1 MDTAQAKLILS
12 AYRPGR
18 DDPATGEDSLP
29 DLREALAGLETDPE
43 LAVWFADQS
52 DLDETVRSALRE
64 ISPPPDL
71 RERILASSKVT
82 PFPTLTTRLWLAAA
96 ACLLLGLSL
105 IPILNR
111 QPSLSPANLEAQIP
125 QWNALHHHDLA
136 SKSGQ
141 IEPIRAWLNAHDGS
155 ADFHLPPGL
164 VNNLG
169 VACEVATIDET
180 KVTILC
186 FHLGDQRVA
195 HLYIVNRSD
204 LRNPPGEHDPTFRQ
218 MGDTAI
224 ASWSQDDRSYFL
236 SKSGDIDELRHLL

>member
-18 DDPATGEDSLP
+18 DDLATGEDPLP
-29 DLREALAGLETDPE
+29 DLQEALACLEADPE
-43 LAVWFADQS
+43 LAQWFAGQS
-52 DLDETVRSALRE
+52 DLDETLRSALRE
-64 ISPPPDL
+64 ISPPPGL
-71 RERILASSKVT
+71 RERILASSKIT
-82 PFPTLTTRLWLAAA
+82 PFPTLTARLWLAVA
-96 ACLLLGLSL
+96 ACVLLGLSL
-105 IPILNR
+105 IPILTR
-111 QPSLSPANLEAQIP
+111 QPSLSPASLEAQIP

-141 IEPIRAWLNAHDGS
+141 LAPIRTWLTDHDGS

-164 VNNLG
+164 THNQG

-186 FHLGDQRVA
+186 FPLGDQGVA
-195 HLYIVNRSD
+195 HLYVVNRSD
-204 LRNPPGEHDPTFRQ
+204 LKNPPGGRDPTFRQ

-224 ASWSQDDRSYFL
+224 ASWSQDDRSYFF
-236 SKSGDIDELRHLL
+236 SKSGDIDELRRLL